1 LVPFDN
7 RLLVNLVVV
16 PLDAMSLPLA
26 ERGLRGDWETNPT
39 GNCVSTVRD
48 AIAELRKVPQ
58 ISFMFFVLSRHDVE
72 SEDVRMFPAFVAALD
87 GHDNVDTLHFSHA
100 PFFDYRDDTSP
111 QYDDLER
118 LFGTVLPNLPR
129 LKYLYLID
137 CELHQRCAELL
148 FEALP
153 DGRQP
158 LLQLDLSNTLL
169 TPGAC
174 QVLAGALRRNGLST
188 LTLKN
193 ARLDSESGTVLV
205 QAAADSSH
213 LLSIEL
219 ADVDWTWTVTPAFWA
234 GGAMVRATVRSLAV
248 DAAWTDAGM
257 VELFRQLRAN
267 VSLRVLDVR
276 GSVSDLRI
284 FELLEELLSTY
295 NFTITRIG
303 RGVPKYYKRRRIIE
317 AILLRNERV
326 RKMNDQLRIRNYH
339 VQERNV
345 WPRVLRDTGTFPT
358 LVYRFLRAGNVVGL
372 ADQVRSNS
380 RVNKRR
386 SADS

>member
-1 LVPFDN
+1 
-7 RLLVNLVVV
+7 
-16 PLDAMSLPLA
+16 MSLPLA
-26 ERGLRGDWETNPT
+26 EPGVRGDSAWNPT

-58 ISFMFFVLSRHDVE
+58 ISFMFFVMSKHDIE
-72 SEDVRMFPAFVAALD
+72 PEDVRMFPALVAALD
-87 GHDNVDTLHFSHA
+87 GHDNVDTLHFSHV
-100 PFFDYRDDTSP
+100 PFFDYRDDNSP

-118 LFGTVLPNLPR
+118 LFGTVLPSLQR
-129 LKYLYLID
+129 LKYLYMID
-137 CELHQRCAELL
+137 CELHPRCAELL

-153 DGRQP
+153 DDDRRRP
-158 LLQLDLSNTLL
+158 LLDLDLRNTPL

-174 QVLAGALRRNGLST
+174 QALAGTLRRGGVSALK
-188 LTLKN
+188 LKN

-213 LLSIEL
+213 LLRIEL
-219 ADVDWTWTVTPAFWA
+219 ADVDRTWTVTPALWA

-248 DAAWTDAGM
+248 DAAWTDPGM

-267 VSLRVLDVR
+267 VSLRCLDVR
-276 GSVSDLRI
+276 GSVSDLRV

-295 NFTITRIG
+295 NFTIARIG

-326 RKMNDQLRIRNYH
+326 RKVNDQLQVQNYH

-345 WPRVLRDTGTFPT
+345 WPRVLRDIGTFPT

-372 ADQVRSNS
+372 ADQVRSKS

-386 SADS
+386 SAAS

>member
-1 LVPFDN
+1 V
-7 RLLVNLVVV
+7 VVV
-16 PLDAMSLPLA
+16 PLGAMSLPLA

-58 ISFMFFVLSRHDVE
+58 ISFMFFVMSRQDIDPD
-72 SEDVRMFPAFVAALD
+72 DVRMFPAFVAALD
-87 GHDNVDTLHFSHA
+87 GHGRVDTLHFSHV

-137 CELHQRCAELL
+137 CELHQRCAEHL

-153 DGRQP
+153 DDDRRRP
-158 LLQLDLSNTLL
+158 LLDLDLRNTPL

-174 QVLAGALRRNGLST
+174 QALAGAVRRGGVSALK
-188 LTLKN
+188 LKN

-205 QAAADSSH
+205 QAAADSRH

-219 ADVDWTWTVTPAFWA
+219 ADTPRTWTVIPAFWA

-317 AILLRNERV
+317 AILLQNERV
-326 RKMNDQLRIRNYH
+326 RKVNDQLQVRNYH

-345 WPRVLRDTGTFPT
+345 WPRVLRDVGTFPT
-358 LVYRFLRAGNVVGL
+358 LVYRFMRKGNLVAL
-372 ADQVRSNS
+372 SDQVRSNS
-380 RVNKRR
+380 RIKKRR
-386 SADS
+386 PADT

>member
-1 LVPFDN
+1 
-7 RLLVNLVVV
+7 
-16 PLDAMSLPLA
+16 MSLPPA

-39 GNCVSTVRD
+39 GKCVSTMRE

-58 ISFMFFVLSRHDVE
+58 ISFLFFVMSRHDVE
-72 SEDVRMFPAFVAALD
+72 SEDVRRMFPAFVAALD
-87 GHDNVDTLHFSHA
+87 GHGRVDTLHFNHI
-100 PFFDYRDDTSP
+100 PFVDYRDDTSP

-118 LFGTVLPNLPR
+118 LFGAVLPNLPR
-129 LKYLYLID
+129 LKYLTIVD
-137 CELHQRCAELL
+137 CELHPRCAELF

-153 DGRQP
+153 DGDGRHQP

-174 QVLAGALRRNGLST
+174 QALAGALRRGGVSA

-193 ARLDSESGTVLV
+193 ARLDSESGPVLV
-205 QAAADSSH
+205 QAAADSRH
-213 LLSIEL
+213 LLRIEL
-219 ADVDWTWTVTPAFWA
+219 ADVDRTWTVTPATWA

-267 VSLRVLDVR
+267 ISLRCLDVR
-276 GSVSDLRI
+276 GSVSDQRI

-303 RGVPKYYKRRRIIE
+303 RGVPKFYKRRRIIE

-326 RKMNDQLRIRNYH
+326 RKVNDQLQIRSYH

-345 WPRVLRDTGTFPT
+345 WPRVLRDVGTFPT
-358 LVYRFLRAGNVVGL
+358 LVYRFLRTGNVVGL
-372 ADQVRSNS
+372 SDQVRSKS
-380 RVNKRR
+380 RVKKRR
-386 SADS
+386 PADA